1 MACDARDFCAMCL
14 VRNFNESN
22 GDMFK
27 INQHFCDV
35 AFLNKKLVDQFRQ
48 DKQSANA

>member
-1 MACDARDFCAMCL
+1 MECEAQDYCAMCL
-14 VRNFNESN
+14 VRNFNESG

-35 AFLNKKLVDQFRQ
+35 AFLNKRIVEEY
-48 DKQSANA
+48 KQEGLL